1 MRKEITRKI
10 DWIGVNDRTTDL
22 FEDFWPLPEGIS
34 YNSYLIKD
42 EENAL
47 IDGVK
52 EGFTEDLIGEIGFDG
67 DGLDLDYV
75 VINHMEPDHSGSL
88 RSVIRLAPDAEILCT
103 EKAKSMLGGFYGIT
117 DNVRVVKTG
126 DTVTLGSRGLE
137 FIETPFVH
145 WPETMMTY
153 EKEDGVLFSG
163 DGFGSFKALDGGIF
177 DDEVD
182 VQEYSDETVRYF
194 SNIIGAYSATVRA
207 ALAKLKGHEIEVVAP
222 AHGLVWRSEPEKI
235 IEQYSRLSNLESD
248 PAVTLVYGSMYG
260 FTERVME
267 AVASGARSVPGIDL
281 KVIDAARTHPSFTL
295 AESWKREGLII
306 GSPTYEARIFTP
318 VEQFVNLATK
328 KKLKERKVG
337 FFGSY
342 GWSGGSVREL
352 NAAAENLN
360 WEAVCDPVEFNGEA
374 NSEKLEEGFALG
386 ETVAQAVAKAG

>member
-1 MRKEITRKI
+1 
-10 DWIGVNDRTTDL
+10 IGVNDRTTDL

-34 YNSYLIKD
+34 YNSYLIED
-42 EENAL
+42 EKNAL

-52 EGFTEDLIGEIGFDG
+52 EGFTDELVSEIGFQG
-67 DGLDLDYV
+67 GELDLDYV
-75 VINHMEPDHSGSL
+75 IINHMEPDHSGALQTVS
-88 RSVIRLAPDAEILCT
+88 RLGRNVEFFCT
-103 EKAKSMLGGFYGIT
+103 EKAKSMLESFYGIA
-117 DNVRVVKTG
+117 DDVRVVHTG
-126 DTVTLGSRGLE
+126 DTVELGSHELE

-153 EKEDGVLFSG
+153 ERETGIIFSG
-163 DGFGSFKALDGGIF
+163 DGFGTFKTLDGGIF
-177 DDEVD
+177 DDQVNVD
-182 VQEYSDETVRYF
+182 DYFDETVRYF

-222 AHGLVWRSEPEKI
+222 AHGLVWRSEPERI
-235 IEQYSRLSNLESD
+235 IDHYARLSNLESD

-267 AVASGARSVPGIDL
+267 AVAAGVRSVPGVEL
-281 KVIDAARTHPSFTL
+281 EVIDAARTHPSFSL
-295 AESWKREGLII
+295 SESWKREGLIV

-318 VEQFVNLATK
+318 VEQFINLATK

-352 NAAAENLN
+352 NEAAEGLN
-360 WEAVCDPVEFNGEA
+360 WEVVAGPVEFNGA
-374 NSEKLEEGFALG
+374 ASPEKLEEGFQLG
-386 ETVAQAVAKAG
+386 KTVARSLADAE